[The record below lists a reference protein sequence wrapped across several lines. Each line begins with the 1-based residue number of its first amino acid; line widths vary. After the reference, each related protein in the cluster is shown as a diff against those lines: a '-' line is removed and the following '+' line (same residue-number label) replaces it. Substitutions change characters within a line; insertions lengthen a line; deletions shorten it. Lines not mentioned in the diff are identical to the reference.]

1 MKIYTKK
8 GDSGT
13 TQLLGGKRVSKSH
26 LRIEAYGT
34 VDELNSHT
42 GLLIDWI
49 DNKNV
54 KTELQKIQNTLF
66 NIGSH
71 LAADKPPKGFT
82 LPEVT
87 NNNVI
92 MLENSIDEMDKSLA
106 PMDSFILPGG
116 HQSVSQS
123 HICRTVCR
131 RAERRII
138 ELSDEQ
144 EIDNVLVVYLN
155 RLSDYYFTLAR
166 YQSQILDI
174 QDIKW
179 SK

>member
-1 MKIYTKK
+1 
-8 GDSGT
+8 
-13 TQLLGGKRVSKSH
+13 
-26 LRIEAYGT
+26 
-34 VDELNSHT
+34 
-42 GLLIDWI
+42 
-49 DNKNV
+49 
-54 KTELQKIQNTLF
+54 
-66 NIGSH
+66 
-71 LAADKPPKGFT
+71 
-82 LPEVT
+82 
-87 NNNVI
+87 